1 MADSVAK
8 EAAQGAM
15 IMAGISLDHSA
26 AQKGDTEYME
36 KDHQHMDILVIPPL
50 PRQRT
55 SRDTSQKANWPFF
68 RKTCV
73 TVWTTY
79 TV

>member
-15 IMAGISLDHSA
+15 IMAGISLDHLA
-26 AQKGDTEYME
+26 ALKGDTEYME
-36 KDHQHMDILVIPPL
+36 EDHQHMDILEIPPF

-55 SRDTSQKANWPFF
+55 RGDTSQKANWPFP
-68 RKTCV
+68 RKTGV
-73 TVWTTY
+73 TVRTTY